1 MRQFAT
7 QAEAV
12 AIQPIHD
19 NSLLSTKGHSGALS
33 LETRDDKYSDSTK
46 ECSHAVM
53 RARVTTPTRR
63 TPPYP
68 VFHFSF
74 HLFNNMMIIYKGIFS
89 LYNFYQQ
96 SKILCNS

>member
-19 NSLLSTKGHSGALS
+19 NSLLSTKGHSRALS

-46 ECSHAVM
+46 ECSHLDTHAVM
-53 RARVTTPTRR
+53 
-63 TPPYP
+63 
-68 VFHFSF
+68 
-74 HLFNNMMIIYKGIFS
+74 
-89 LYNFYQQ
+89 
-96 SKILCNS
+96 